1 VAEYPTPKSCARSD
15 IRRYGILARAHV
27 ALAQD
32 QPQSVTSALENLQGE
47 ADDAHNNYFGLRVG
61 TLLAMAYLRAGARTD
76 ALVTF
81 RKVLNAGQHVGLYQT
96 ILDQGPDIGAL
107 LLSVREETAGAEDF
121 TDFASYLDRLIE
133 GYGARYQ
140 PQVKVGV
147 TSANAEPLSTR
158 EGEILSWI
166 AQGRSNKEIARI
178 LSITPETVKTHV
190 KHIFN
195 KLDVEKRAQAVSRAQ
210 SLGLV
215 GTPTSMPESR
225 LQL

>member
-1 VAEYPTPKSCARSD
+1 MSN
-15 IRRYGILARAHV
+15 RRFMDLEVVLATA
-27 ALAQD
+27 
-32 QPQSVTSALENLQGE
+32 SVGA
-47 ADDAHNNYFGLRVG
+47 
-61 TLLAMAYLRAGARTD
+61 LLAMAYLRADARTD
-76 ALVTF
+76 ALVAF

-96 ILDQGPDIGAL
+96 ILDQGPEIGAL
-107 LLSVREETAGAEDF
+107 LLSVRDETAGAEDS
-121 TDFASYLDRLIE
+121 TNFASYLDRLIE

-140 PQVKVGV
+140 PQVKAGV
-147 TSANAEPLSTR
+147 TSASAEPLSTR
-158 EGEILSWI
+158 EGEILNWI

-215 GTPTSMPESR
+215 GTS
-225 LQL
+225 